1 MTIDIEKLKN
11 DLKNELLGAYYG
23 AGFGGPLIESF
34 KLDSMTPEEIV
45 NLAIRYGFN
54 LENYEINNQKER

>member
-23 AGFGGPLIESF
+23 ASFGGTLIES
-34 KLDSMTPEEIV
+34 
-45 NLAIRYGFN
+45 FN

>member
-23 AGFGGPLIESF
+23 AGFGGALIESF
-34 KLDSMTPEEIV
+34 NLDNMTPEEIV
-45 NLAIRYGFN
+45 NLALRYGFN

>member
-23 AGFGGPLIESF
+23 AGFGGALIESF
-34 KLDSMTPEEIV
+34 NLDNMSPEEIV
-45 NLAIRYGFN
+45 NLALRYGFN
-54 LENYEINNQKER
+54 LEIYEINNQKER

>member
-23 AGFGGPLIESF
+23 AGFGGTLIESF
-34 KLDSMTPEEIV
+34 NLDNMSPEEIV
-45 NLAIRYGFN
+45 NLALRYGFN
-54 LENYEINNQKER
+54 LEDYEINNQKER

>member
-23 AGFGGPLIESF
+23 AGFGGALIESF
-34 KLDSMTPEEIV
+34 NLDNMSPEEIV
-45 NLAIRYGFN
+45 NLALRYGFN
-54 LENYEINNQKER
+54 LENYKINNQKER